1 MPHIVCILEPYLT
14 YGTWHNLVTQNC
26 TQGFAGPCTTDY
38 FPCFM
43 VCLAS
48 FVCFYLNSDIFPFT
62 EECGIPPD
70 SFVGRDAGGGHS
82 RGGAVVYHGPV
93 VHIALGLPACS

>member
-1 MPHIVCILEPYLT
+1 MHAALMLSC
-14 YGTWHNLVTQNC
+14 H
-26 TQGFAGPCTTDY
+26 
-38 FPCFM
+38 
-43 VCLAS
+43 VCLGS
-48 FVCFYLNSDIFPFT
+48 HCRQRSQPWCSTHVRLFHGLIMSSYLNSGIFPFT

-93 VHIALGLPACS
+93 VHIALGLPTWS